1 MVYTLLVSIH
11 RHCSLCFILTA
22 VTAQTLLITLLQHI
36 IQYNIQ
42 TFMRNILHINNK
54 DLFIYDGFF
63 LELREGL
70 NIRLKISAL
79 LSHHTHT
86 TRQGTTGTAV
96 FTCHY
101 HHVII
106 TPSLQYSCVYLNYNN
121 KDSLPKQLCQ
131 NWAFWRTSHV
141 PSPAPL
147 LTLAL
152 L

>member
-22 VTAQTLLITLLQHI
+22 VTAHTLLITQVEHF
-36 IQYNIQ
+36 IQYKIKS
-42 TFMRNILHINNK
+42 FMRSILNINNK
-54 DLFIYDGFF
+54 DLFINAGYF

-101 HHVII
+101 HHVMI
-106 TPSLQYSCVYLNYNN
+106 TLSVQCSCVYLNYNN
-121 KDSLPKQLCQ
+121 KDSLPKQLC
-131 NWAFWRTSHV
+131 
-141 PSPAPL
+141 
-147 LTLAL
+147 
-152 L
+152 